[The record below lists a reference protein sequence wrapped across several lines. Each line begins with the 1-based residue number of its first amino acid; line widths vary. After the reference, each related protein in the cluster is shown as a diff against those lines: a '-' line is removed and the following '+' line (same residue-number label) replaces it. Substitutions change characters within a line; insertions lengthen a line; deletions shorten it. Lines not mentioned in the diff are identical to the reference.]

1 MQLRTKAIAALILG
15 LALASC
21 APKPEPIAPE
31 VIYDKYGEAIVNE
44 CRPSTMLVSPNYPER
59 LPICEERCPPGTVQ
73 NPNASVAATTL
84 PQCVPIPDD
93 DDDNPRRGQ
102 TIN

>member
-1 MQLRTKAIAALILG
+1 MQLRTKAIAACILG

-21 APKPEPIAPE
+21 APKPEPIVPE

-44 CRPSTMLVSPNYPER
+44 CRPSTIPVSPNYPER
-59 LPICEERCPPGTVQ
+59 LPICDERCPPGTMP
-73 NPNASVAATTL
+73 NPNATVAAPTL

-93 DDDNPRRGQ
+93 DDDNPQRGQ